1 MNSNNINVTKN
12 DCGFDIKFVVK
23 DGDGAKINITG
34 TTIKFQLSDMNYVNK
49 VNGDCVITDA
59 VNGECKYTVASGD
72 LNLTA
77 GQYKAALEITWN
89 PNKKVSTNQFI
100 IQILNECG

>member
-1 MNSNNINVTKN
+1 MNNNNISVTKN

-49 VNGDCVITDA
+49 INGSCVITDA
-59 VNGECKYTVASGD
+59 PNGECKYTVAVGN
-72 LNLTA
+72 LNLVA
-77 GQYKAALEITWN
+77 GQYRAALEIIWSDT
-89 PNKKVSTNQFI
+89 KKVSTNQFI
-100 IQILNECG
+100 VQVLNECG